1 MKQFFIA
8 SLLATLFG
16 AISMSAFANWR
27 WVDENGI
34 VHDGERPIHYTY
46 PANPFGPTVD
56 QTGKPRSGAEPQ
68 AQAPAAPKVLPWPTA
83 ESETQAAQPQQAVA
97 AKPQGPARELPWP
110 LIMPE
115 DILPPVEPRQT
126 EQPNTARAEPPRE
139 FPWPTEVAAGG
150 SAQQIAAYPV
160 RSDKPVIMYAT
171 RWCPVCAKARNY
183 FQRNGIPY
191 TEYDI
196 ESNPGARD
204 RWAEYEAGGVPVIL
218 IGEAGIIGFDAER
231 FDELYQQ

>member
-8 SLLATLFG
+8 SFIATLFS
-16 AISMSAFANWR
+16 AISLSAFANWR

-34 VHDGERPIHYTY
+34 VHEGERPIHYTY

-56 QTGKPRSGAEPQ
+56 QTGEPRPGADPQ
-68 AQAPAAPKVLPWPTA
+68 AQAPAAPKVLPWPTTESAA
-83 ESETQAAQPQQAVA
+83 EPAQTEPAAA
-97 AKPQGPARELPWP
+97 APKGPVREFPWP
-110 LIMPE
+110 LLTPE

-126 EQPNTARAEPPRE
+126 EPPNTAASEPPRE
-139 FPWPTEVAAGG
+139 FPWPTEATAGEPI
-150 SAQQIAAYPV
+150 QQAAAYPV

-171 RWCPVCAKARNY
+171 RWCPVCAKARQY

-196 ESNPGARD
+196 ESNPGARE
-204 RWAEYEAGGVPVIL
+204 RWREYDAGGVPVIL
-218 IGEAGIIGFDAER
+218 IGDAGIIGFDAQR